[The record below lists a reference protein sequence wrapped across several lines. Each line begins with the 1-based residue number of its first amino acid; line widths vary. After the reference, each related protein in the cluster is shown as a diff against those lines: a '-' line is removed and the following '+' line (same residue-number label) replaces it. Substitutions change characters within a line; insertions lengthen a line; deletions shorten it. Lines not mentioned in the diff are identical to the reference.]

1 MSDTKTARAAAT
13 VQPPTYLPL
22 GVHLAGSI
30 PLPSADQFDPSHF
43 AMLLAV
49 LPPATVKSPPT

>member
-30 PLPSADQFDPSHF
+30 PLPSAEDVFR
-43 AMLLAV
+43 AV
-49 LPPATVKSPPT
+49 SEAAVWRGPAR